1 MPGMWTLETV
11 QKVGAVDSAVWF
23 EVLRLMVLARKV
35 DEQVI
40 RLCRQGR
47 IRGSSFTGIG
57 QEAISTAAAIASKPD
72 DLFAPCIR
80 NLALHLGRGETP
92 LGIMRQVLARPDG
105 ATAGRDGNIHHGRLE
120 NGVYAMISHLG
131 AMISVVAGGVMA
143 KRRHGKDSV
152 GVAFV
157 GDGTSSTGDFHEA
170 MNFAAVFKVPVLVII
185 ENNHYAYST
194 PNSRQFACRHL
205 VDRAV
210 GYGIQGISADGN
222 NAAEMYVTVRDI
234 MDDIRVNPRPVLLE
248 AETMRMRGH
257 GEHDDF
263 KYASEEL
270 LLLYRRRDPIQLAL
284 RAMKAAKL
292 VDDDAFATLEAEIGA
307 EISAA
312 AKQALSESEP
322 SPDTLDQGVYADA

>member
-1 MPGMWTLETV
+1 MPGMWTLGTV
-11 QKVGAVDSAVWF
+11 QKVAAVDPAVWTRI
-23 EVLRLMVLARKV
+23 LRLMVLARKA

-40 RLCRQGR
+40 RLCRQGQ

-57 QEAISTAAAIASKPD
+57 QEAISAAVAVASQPN

-92 LGIMRQVLARPDG
+92 LGIMRQVLARSEGPTG
-105 ATAGRDGNIHHGRLE
+105 GRDGNIHHGRLE

-131 AMISVVAGGVMA
+131 AMISVICGGLMA
-143 KRRHGKDSV
+143 KRRQGQDAV

-157 GDGTSSTGDFHEA
+157 GDGTTSTGDFHEA
-170 MNFAAVFKVPVLVII
+170 MNFAAVFKIPILVII

-194 PNSRQFACRHL
+194 PTSRQYACRHL
-205 VDRAV
+205 VDRAA
-210 GYGIQGISADGN
+210 GYGIQGVSADGN
-222 NAAEMYVTVRDI
+222 NAAEMYVTVNEI
-234 MDDIRVNPRPVLLE
+234 MQAMRTDPRPVLLE

-263 KYASEEL
+263 RYVPEEL
-270 LLLYRRRDPIQLAL
+270 LLVYRRRDPIHLAV

-292 VDDDAFATLEAEIGA
+292 LDDAGFSALESELAAT
-307 EISAA
+307 ISAA
-312 AKQALSESEP
+312 ATQALAEQEP
-322 SPDTLDQGVYADA
+322 APDTLHEGVYADA